1 MRWALE
7 RQIIVFLIIGVILAT
22 VAAGLYFLLLYEGP
36 SCTDG
41 IRNGRETGVDCGGT
55 CPYLCL
61 ATEEPPTIL
70 FTQAMLNGEGRTD
83 VISLVEN
90 KNQRSAAKHV
100 PYAISIFGYDQALI
114 QRVTGTLDL
123 PPGATVPVFVPGV
136 ASGYA
141 TPGAAFLSIAS
152 SSVQWY
158 AEDTDPR
165 IVPSVSQVTLGEDT
179 DAPRITATLGNPDVR
194 PMRSV
199 KAIVIVFDASG
210 NAIAASQT
218 IVPLIGAQG
227 SAIATFTWN
236 APFGGVPV
244 QIQVLPI
251 IPLP

>member
-1 MRWALE
+1 MQWALE
-7 RQIIVFLIIGVILAT
+7 RRLIVFLIIGALLAV
-22 VAAGLYFLLLYEGP
+22 VAAGLYFLFFYQGP
-36 SCTDG
+36 TCTDG
-41 IRNGRETGVDCGGT
+41 VWNGRETGVDCGGT
-55 CPYLCL
+55 CAYLCL
-61 ATEEPPTIL
+61 ATEEPPTVL
-70 FTQAMLNGEGRTD
+70 FTQAILNGEGRTD
-83 VISLVEN
+83 VISLIEN

-114 QRVTGTLDL
+114 QHVTGTLDL

-141 TPGAAFLSIAS
+141 TPGAAFLSTAS
-152 SSVQWY
+152 SSIQWY

-165 IVPSVSQVTLGEDT
+165 VVPSVSGITLGGATDT
-179 DAPRITATLGNPDVR
+179 PRITATLGNPDIR
-194 PMRSV
+194 PMRGM

-210 NAIAASQT
+210 NAIGASQT

-236 APFGGVPV
+236 APFEGVPV
-244 QIQVLPI
+244 QIQVLPV